1 MIYQFCFSALYL
13 VFAFQKNKP
22 KWNAEG
28 RSEFEDRSG
37 EAAKK
42 RTSEDGNG
50 SCASKH
56 LRSTDLT
63 VGNDGE
69 TL

>member
-13 VFAFQKNKP
+13 VFAFQKNKTR
-22 KWNAEG
+22 WNAEDG
-28 RSEFEDRSG
+28 SG
-37 EAAKK
+37 EAVKK
-42 RTSEDGNG
+42 RISEDGNG
-50 SCASKH
+50 TSASKF

-63 VGNDGE
+63 VGNDEE